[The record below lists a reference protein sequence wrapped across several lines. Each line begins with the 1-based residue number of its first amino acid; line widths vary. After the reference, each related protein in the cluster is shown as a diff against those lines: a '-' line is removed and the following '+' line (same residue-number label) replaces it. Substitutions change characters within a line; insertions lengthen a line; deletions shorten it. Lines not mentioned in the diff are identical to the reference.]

1 MNLDMARNMADPV
14 SDQLVKLFFDYAGL
28 AYMSLLFTTDWEEIE
43 KKFPQLSEAI
53 SKFRNST
60 ESPLLPGELKVL
72 KKANAFYQN
81 NKQYIFLSLGFLSLP
96 YCYAAESGV
105 KVLYLSEKFRNR
117 TKERLLETS
126 AFVEKAV
133 QLADPDMG
141 KESVSAIQK
150 VRLGHSV
157 FRYHVQSKM
166 NENMGL
172 AINQEDM
179 AGTNLAFSLL
189 VLRGLRKMGIKT
201 NAADI
206 ETWIQAWN
214 IIGQRLGLDESMRP
228 TDANQAFL
236 LSQKIEERH
245 FRTSSEG
252 LDLTKKLLNFYEELL
267 PEPKK
272 LSGFM
277 SYMLGKKTAEI
288 LGLIS
293 VSDSDFEK
301 LKWRAFAFLASGNI
315 NLTRYSK

>member
-1 MNLDMARNMADPV
+1 
-14 SDQLVKLFFDYAGL
+14 
-28 AYMSLLFTTDWEEIE
+28 
-43 KKFPQLSEAI
+43 
-53 SKFRNST
+53 
-60 ESPLLPGELKVL
+60 
-72 KKANAFYQN
+72 
-81 NKQYIFLSLGFLSLP
+81 
-96 YCYAAESGV
+96 
-105 KVLYLSEKFRNR
+105 LYLSEKFRNR
-117 TKERLLETS
+117 TKERLLDTS

-133 QLADPDMG
+133 QLADPDLG
-141 KESVSAIQK
+141 KASVSAIQK

-166 NENMGL
+166 NAHMGI

-201 NAADI
+201 NAAEI

-214 IIGQRLGLDESMRP
+214 IIGQRMGLHESMRP

-245 FRTSSEG
+245 FRTSPEG
-252 LDLTKKLLNFYEELL
+252 LDLTQKLLKFYEELL
-267 PEPKK
+267 PDPEKVT
-272 LSGFM
+272 GFM

-293 VSDSDFEK
+293 VPDSDFEK
-301 LKWRAFAFLASGNI
+301 LKWSTFAFLAAGNI
-315 NLTRYSK
+315 NLSKYSK